1 MPDKDKEES
10 TAPGFRDPPI
20 DITRACLSYMGRVM
34 ESREFFGFYF
44 NFVKSSEKLAPLV
57 AGSQSESA
65 DFSEESLR
73 LVRYNFSKHRQLV
86 NELMLSRA
94 VESFDLYVLN
104 ILRNIIEAKPQILK
118 SKSQVDAA
126 TLIELRTPEEIIYY
140 LAERQLNELGYK
152 PLSELRKW
160 ILRRTGLELFRSDE
174 IFDVALLATEI
185 RNLIAHNDCM
195 ANEII
200 MNRIGERSANLD
212 ISELGKVRISDE
224 WLRKTCYTLDG
235 VVFDF
240 DQAAGDKFDI
250 YRSNRFGAFFLR
262 E

>member
-1 MPDKDKEES
+1 
-10 TAPGFRDPPI
+10 
-20 DITRACLSYMGRVM
+20 MGRVM
-34 ESREFFGFYF
+34 ELREFIGFYF
-44 NFVKSSEKLAPLV
+44 DFVKSSEKLAPLIE
-57 AGSQSESA
+57 ASQGKEIDTSH
-65 DFSEESLR
+65 DGMH
-73 LVRYNFSKHRQLV
+73 LVKYNFSKHRQLV
-86 NELMLSRA
+86 NEIMLTRA
-94 VESFDLYVLN
+94 VESFDLYILN
-104 ILRNIIEAKPQILK
+104 ILRAIIEAEPQILK

-174 IFDVALLATEI
+174 IFDVALLAIEI

-200 MNRIGERSANLD
+200 MNRIGELSANLD

-240 DQAAGDKFDI
+240 DQAAGDKFNI
-250 YRSNRFGAFFLR
+250 YRSNRYGAFLLR